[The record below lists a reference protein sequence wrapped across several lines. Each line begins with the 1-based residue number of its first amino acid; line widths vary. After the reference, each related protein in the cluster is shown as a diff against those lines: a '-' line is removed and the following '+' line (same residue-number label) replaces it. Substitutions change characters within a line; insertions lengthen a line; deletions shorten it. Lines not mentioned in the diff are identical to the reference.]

1 MAKRKRLIP
10 TPFAPEYGSGHA
22 TDSEVAPDAAA
33 PETKAFL
40 RSGLGPSLGP
50 GLGGQPSAPPIARVA
65 GESAAQAALEEVAGA
80 MTRARAEGRL
90 VQALPLEAVDE
101 NHLVRDRIGLDEEEL
116 EPLIASIRAN
126 GQRMPVEVTEL
137 SPGRYGLISGWRR
150 LQVLRRLWRET
161 GEDRFA
167 HVQALLRRP
176 AEASD
181 AYVAMIEENEIRQGL
196 SYYERARIAAR
207 AADLGVFDSEKQAL
221 QRLFAAAS
229 RARRSKIG
237 SFLSIYR
244 RLDDSLR
251 FPAAIPE
258 RLGLALA
265 KALEERA
272 EGAARLT
279 ADLTARPAADAAE
292 EATRLAAFVAEA
304 AAPAPSSSGGSGTAN
319 ATPDPVPDP
328 ASATQLSPVQPSADR
343 PSADRPPADRTE
355 ISPGIFLEVT
365 GGFTRPVLTLSG
377 PAVDPMFR
385 DRLEHWLKTGH

>member
-40 RSGLGPSLGP
+40 RSGLGP
-50 GLGGQPSAPPIARVA
+50 GLGGSPAAPPPIARVA

-90 VQALPLEAVDE
+90 VQALPLDAVDE

-116 EPLIASIRAN
+116 EPLIASIRVN

-137 SPGRYGLISGWRR
+137 GQGRYGLISGWRR

-161 GEDRFA
+161 GDDRFA

-272 EGAARLT
+272 EGAARLA
-279 ADLTARPAADAAE
+279 ADLTASPPADAAE
-292 EATRLAAFVAEA
+292 EAARLTAFVAEA
-304 AAPAPSSSGGSGTAN
+304 AAPAPSSSGGSGAAN

-328 ASATQLSPVQPSADR
+328 ASAAHLSPVQPSADR
-343 PSADRPPADRTE
+343 PSADRTE